1 MDFSSLK
8 LKEKEYRLTGEEAR
22 KYLDEKAARPAPTQ
36 PTEPK
41 RWSRGLLT
49 GAFDPFH
56 VAHAKAIDKASSL
69 CDQLIVAVSTNEVIR
84 HYKGEPFQPFQQ
96 RLETVSYCKG
106 VTLAIPQDDLYEKLE
121 MCEALGVDVL
131 FSCEEYQRSY
141 YPDPEK
147 MTPKEKTKENSKLDL
162 PIGNIPLTIDNK
174 PTTVSIQEPLKD
186 NNVMKKD
193 DYIRILELLKTP
205 TFYELMT
212 KLPIKKAIII
222 ALRLVYV
229 DNKYFS
235 TESIAEFLGI
245 EPEEV
250 RQTTTE
256 ILNLHKQNL
265 NNMIDTATTYLFEEG
280 YSRKLEPDNKY

>member
-22 KYLDEKAARPAPTQ
+22 KYLDEKAERPAPTQ
-36 PTEPK
+36 SAEPK
-41 RWSRGLLT
+41 RWTRGLLT
-49 GAFDPFH
+49 GAFDLFH

-69 CDQLIVAVSTNEVIR
+69 CDQLIVAVSTDEVIR

-147 MTPKEKTKENSKLDL
+147 MTPKEIAGVERWEKFEAEVNAHGIDVVYL
-162 PIGNIPLTIDNK
+162 PRSQE
-174 PTTVSIQEPLKD
+174 VSSSMLKARMFERSGYQEQQGIMLYSEGE
-186 NNVMKKD
+186 
-193 DYIRILELLKTP
+193 DYSAGTEA
-205 TFYELMT
+205 TFSL
-212 KLPIKKAIII
+212 
-222 ALRLVYV
+222 
-229 DNKYFS
+229 
-235 TESIAEFLGI
+235 
-245 EPEEV
+245 
-250 RQTTTE
+250 
-256 ILNLHKQNL
+256 
-265 NNMIDTATTYLFEEG
+265 
-280 YSRKLEPDNKY
+280 